1 MELQKSKRGR
11 PKGKTRQP
19 VTVMLLVDDIIRT
32 GGMEAVRTKIQNTF
46 SKQ

>member
-1 MELQKSKRGR
+1 
-11 PKGKTRQP
+11 
-19 VTVMLLVDDIIRT
+19 MLLVDDIIRT